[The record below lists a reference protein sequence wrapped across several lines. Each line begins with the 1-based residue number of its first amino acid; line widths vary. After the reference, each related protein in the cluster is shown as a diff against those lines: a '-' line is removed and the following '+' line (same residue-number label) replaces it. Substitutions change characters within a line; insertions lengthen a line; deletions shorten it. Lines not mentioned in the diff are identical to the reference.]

1 MKKRR
6 WIFLL
11 FLLAASFLL
20 SCLCGRYTLGPGD
33 LFEILSGRAA
43 GTMKANIFW
52 NIRVAR
58 TCVAA
63 ICGAAL
69 ALSGFVYQGLFNNP
83 LVSPDVLGVSG
94 GASVGAISAILFF
107 GGSAAALQI
116 FSFLGGMATVLLAL
130 LLARAIGG
138 GRTFSLVIAGIVLSA
153 LMNAA
158 VMAMKYIADPTQ
170 QLAVIDYWLMGSYSL
185 CGWEEFF
192 TTAPLCV
199 GSFLVLALL
208 RYRLKVLTL
217 GDQEAMSLG
226 VAVAPVRAVCIAAAT
241 VLVAACVSV
250 SGIVSWVGLIVPHLV
265 RAILGERFEAN
276 FFQSAV
282 CGASLL
288 MLADT
293 LARSLL
299 PSEIPISI
307 LTSLMGAVCLGVFLL
322 LRRRKGRGRDA

>member
-1 MKKRR
+1 MKKRS
-6 WIFLL
+6 WVFLL
-11 FLLAASFLL
+11 FLLTVSFLV
-20 SCLCGRYTLGPGD
+20 SCLCGRYSLSLTD
-33 LFEILSGRAA
+33 LFEILSGQAA
-43 GTMKANIFW
+43 GSMKANIFW

-58 TCVAA
+58 TCVTAV
-63 ICGAAL
+63 CGAAL
-69 ALSGFVYQGLFNNP
+69 ALSGFVYQGLFGNP

-94 GASVGAISAILFF
+94 GSSVGAIAAILFF
-107 GGSAAALQI
+107 GGSGAVLQI
-116 FSFLGGMATVLLAL
+116 FSFLGGIITVLLAL
-130 LLARAIGG
+130 LLAKAIGG
-138 GRTFSLVIAGIVLSA
+138 NRYFNLIVSGIVLSA
-153 LMNAA
+153 FMNAA
-158 VMAMKYIADPTQ
+158 IMAMKYMADPTQ

-192 TTAPLCV
+192 TAAPLCAA
-199 GSFLVLALL
+199 GFLVLALL

-217 GDQEAMSLG
+217 GDHEAASLG
-226 VAVAPVRAVCIAAAT
+226 IAVVPVRVACIGAAT
-241 VLVAACVSV
+241 VLVAASVSV

-276 FFQSAV
+276 LFQSAV

-307 LTSLMGAVCLGVFLL
+307 LTSLMGAACLAGFLI
-322 LRRRKGRGRDA
+322 LRRREGRGRDA

>member
-1 MKKRR
+1 M
-6 WIFLL
+6 
-11 FLLAASFLL
+11 
-20 SCLCGRYTLGPGD
+20 
-33 LFEILSGRAA
+33 
-43 GTMKANIFW
+43 
-52 NIRVAR
+52 AR
-58 TCVAA
+58 TCVAGV
-63 ICGAAL
+63 CVAAL
-69 ALSGFVYQGLFNNP
+69 ALSGFVYQGMFNNP
-83 LVSPDVLGVSG
+83 LASPDVLGVSG

-107 GGSAAALQI
+107 GGSAAALQAL
-116 FSFLGGMATVLLAL
+116 SFLAGMLTVLLAL

-138 GRTFSLVIAGIVLSA
+138 GRAFSLVIAGMVLSA

-158 VMAMKYIADPTQ
+158 IMAMKYIADPTQ

-192 TTAPLCV
+192 TAAPLCA
-199 GSFLVLALL
+199 GGFLLLALL

-226 VAVAPVRAVCIAAAT
+226 VAVAPVRAACVAAAT

-265 RAILGERFEAN
+265 RAVFGERFEAN
-276 FFQSAV
+276 FFQCAV

-293 LARSLL
+293 LARGLL

-307 LTSLMGAVCLGVFLL
+307 LTSLMGAVCLALFLL
-322 LRRRKGRGRDA
+322 LRGREGRGRDA